1 MSQRSIVALH
11 LGPHG
16 SVGTVRKHS
25 ESLWSRAGLETVV
38 RGNSKD
44 ARQRKTWL
52 RLDVEQVDGQC
63 GLAATILS
71 IHHSLLFLSGH
82 GHV

>member
-25 ESLWSRAGLETVV
+25 ESLWSSAGLETVM

-44 ARQRKTWL
+44 AR
-52 RLDVEQVDGQC
+52 
-63 GLAATILS
+63 
-71 IHHSLLFLSGH
+71 
-82 GHV
+82 